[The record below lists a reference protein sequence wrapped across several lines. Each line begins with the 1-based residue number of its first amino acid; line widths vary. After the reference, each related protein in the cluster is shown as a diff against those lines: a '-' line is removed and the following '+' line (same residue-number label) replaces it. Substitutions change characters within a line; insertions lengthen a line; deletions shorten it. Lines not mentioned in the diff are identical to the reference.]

1 MDSGKDIIAK
11 IQELKEAKNAI
22 ILAHYYQPPEVQDIA
37 DFVGDSLELSKKAA
51 ANDAEV
57 IVFCG
62 VRFMAETAKTL
73 SPEKTVLL
81 PAEDAG
87 CPMADMIA
95 PEDVRVL
102 KEAHP
107 GAAVVCYVNT
117 TTDIKAVSDYCVTSS
132 NAVKVVSAIP
142 EQEIIFIPDRNLG
155 QYVAAQVPDKKFWFF
170 EGFCPTHNFIG
181 PEDVE
186 AIRRQEPDAEI
197 LAHPECRP
205 EVLALVDFIGST
217 GQILR
222 RAKESPNKKIVVCTE
237 GGILHQLRK
246 DNPDKQ
252 FVLLSPNLVCTN
264 MKKITLPLVLES
276 LEEMEHRIEVPEDL
290 RVLAVKALNRMLSYS

>member
-1 MDSGKDIIAK
+1 
-11 IQELKEAKNAI
+11 
-22 ILAHYYQPPEVQDIA
+22 
-37 DFVGDSLELSKKAA
+37 
-51 ANDAEV
+51 
-57 IVFCG
+57 
-62 VRFMAETAKTL
+62 
-73 SPEKTVLL
+73 VLL

-87 CPMADMIA
+87 CPMADMIE
-95 PEDVRVL
+95 PEDVRRL

-132 NAVKVVSAIP
+132 NAVKVVSSIP
-142 EQEIIFIPDRNLG
+142 EKEIIFIPDRNLG
-155 QYVAAQVPDKKFWFF
+155 QYVAAKVPDKTFWFF

-264 MKKITLPLVLES
+264 MKKISLPLVLES

-290 RVLAVKALNRMLSYS
+290 RILAVKALNRMLSYS